1 MSTYTLIASDG
12 TEHGIEDVLIYRPS
26 ATVTF
31 RAAITKAQAG
41 DCRLR
46 REDDGRIFR
55 MQVGGP
61 NGVNG
66 HANWKGVLASRL
78 E

>member
-1 MSTYTLIASDG
+1 MSAYTLIASDG
-12 TEHGIEDVLIYRPS
+12 TEHRIDDVQINGAS
-26 ATVTF
+26 ATLTF
-31 RAAITKAQAG
+31 RAPISKAQTG

-46 REDDGRIFR
+46 READGKIFGMR
-55 MQVGGP
+55 VGGP

-66 HANWKGVLASRL
+66 HASWKGVLTSRL